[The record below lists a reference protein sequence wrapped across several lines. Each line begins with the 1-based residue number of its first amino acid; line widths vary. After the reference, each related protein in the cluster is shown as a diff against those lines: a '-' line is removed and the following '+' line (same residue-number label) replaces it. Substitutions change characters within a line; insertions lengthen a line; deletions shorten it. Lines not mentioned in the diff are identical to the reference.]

1 MVMKAWVGTG
11 AGPQV
16 QFHLSDLP
24 TPRPGPGELLVRVRA
39 AGINRVDQFPTGSH
53 FRHSPPAAAPI
64 PGLEAAGDVVETGAG
79 VEGYAGG
86 ERVAAMVQGGCAEF
100 VRVHARLAI
109 PVPDGMNWS
118 TAAAL
123 PVSYL
128 TAHNALMTLGQLPAG
143 GRLLIHAV
151 TSGVG
156 LAALQLA
163 ALHRTALVIGS
174 SSSAEKLERLRALGL
189 HLGLVD
195 PYAGFADRV
204 LQQTGDNG
212 VDVVLD
218 NIGGRLLNETM
229 QCTALG
235 GAIVNVGRFGG
246 IKAEIDLN
254 LHAARRIR
262 LLGATF
268 RTRSLDEHADVVR
281 RFLDDHRQDLA
292 DGSLAPL
299 IDSVF
304 SFDDLP
310 SAILRSMQR
319 EQLGKIVVEWAS

>member
-1 MVMKAWVGTG
+1 
-11 AGPQV
+11 
-16 QFHLSDLP
+16 
-24 TPRPGPGELLVRVRA
+24 LLIRVRA

-53 FRHSPPAAAPI
+53 FRHSAPAVAAV
-64 PGLEAAGDVVETGAG
+64 PGLEAAGEVFEVGPG
-79 VEGYAGG
+79 VEGYSGG

-100 VRVHARLAI
+100 VAAHASLVL
-109 PVPDGMNWS
+109 PVPAGMDWP

-128 TAHNALMTLGQLPAG
+128 TAHNALTALGQLPSG

-163 ALHRTALVIGS
+163 VLHRASAIIGT
-174 SSSAEKLERLRALGL
+174 SSSAEKLARLRDLGL
-189 HLGLVD
+189 NLGLVD
-195 PYAGFADRV
+195 PYASFADAV
-204 LQQTGDNG
+204 LRHTGDDG

-218 NIGGRLLNETM
+218 NIGGVLLNETM
-229 QCTALG
+229 RCTALG
-235 GAIVNVGRFGG
+235 GTIVNVGRFGG

-254 LHAARRIR
+254 VHAARRIR

-268 RTRSLDEHADVVR
+268 RTRSLNEHAGVVR
-281 RFLDDHRQDLA
+281 AFLSDHGSALA
-292 DGSLAPL
+292 DGSLSPL

-304 SFDDLP
+304 PFDEMP
-310 SAILRSMQR
+310 AAVQRSIQR
-319 EQLGKIVVEWAS
+319 GQLGKIVIEQAR

>member
-1 MVMKAWVGTG
+1 MKAWIGTG
-11 AGPQV
+11 AGNEVSFQ
-16 QFHLSDLP
+16 LGELP
-24 TPRPGPGELLVRVRA
+24 IPRPGPGELLVRAKA

-53 FRHSPPAAAPI
+53 FRHSAPASAPI
-64 PGLEAAGDVVETGAG
+64 PGLEAAGEVIEVGPDVH
-79 VEGYAGG
+79 GYRGG
-86 ERVAAMVQGGCAEF
+86 ERVTAMVQGGCAEF
-100 VRVHARLAI
+100 VRVNAALAI
-109 PVPDGMNWS
+109 PVPQGMAWA

-128 TAHNALMTLGQLPAG
+128 TAHNALTTLGQLPAA
-143 GRLLIHAV
+143 GRVLIHAV

-163 ALHRTALVIGS
+163 SLQSAALIAGS
-174 SSSAEKLERLRALGL
+174 SSSVEKLERLSALGL

-195 PYAGFADRV
+195 PYNGFADRV
-204 LQQTGDNG
+204 LQETGNNG

-218 NIGGRLLNETM
+218 NIGGMLLNESM
-229 QCTALG
+229 RSTALG

-246 IKAEIDLN
+246 IKADIDLN
-254 LHAARRIR
+254 LHALRRIR

-268 RTRSLDEHADVVR
+268 RSRSLREHADVVR
-281 RFLDDHRQDLA
+281 AFLADHGQALA

-304 SFDDLP
+304 AFADLP
-310 SAILRSMQR
+310 AAVQHSMQR
-319 EQLGKIVVEWAS
+319 GRLGKIVIEQAN

>member
-1 MVMKAWVGTG
+1 MKAWIGSGTG
-11 AGPQV
+11 ADV
-16 QFHLSDLP
+16 KFHWDEVP
-24 TPRPGPGELLVRVRA
+24 TPRPASGELLVRVRT

-53 FRHSPPAAAPI
+53 FSHSPAAPVPI
-64 PGLEAAGDVVETGAG
+64 PGLEAAGEVVEAGAG
-79 VEGYAGG
+79 VTGYRGG

-100 VRVHARLAI
+100 VRLNAALAM
-109 PVPDGMNWS
+109 PVPDNMTWVQ
-118 TAAAL
+118 AAAM

-128 TAHNALMTLGQLPAG
+128 TAHNALFALGQLPPAG
-143 GRLLIHAV
+143 SLLIHAV

-156 LAALQLA
+156 IAALQLA
-163 ALHRTALVIGS
+163 VLHRAALIAGTS
-174 SSSAEKLERLRALGL
+174 MSSAKLERLKAMGL

-204 LQQTGDNG
+204 LKETGDNG

-218 NIGGRLLNETM
+218 NIGGSLLNDTM
-229 QCTALG
+229 RCTALG

-268 RTRSLDEHADVVR
+268 RTRSLDQHAEVVR
-281 RFLDDHRQDLA
+281 KFLADHGRALA

-304 SFDDLP
+304 PFEDLP
-310 SAILRSMQR
+310 AAVRRSQQR
-319 EQLGKIVVEWAS
+319 EQLGKIAIERVG